1 MEHWTDDDDILRV
14 WGQDQMQQ
22 LPGDRNELLDHLVQH
37 GAAQR
42 FPMESGRA
50 LGRENSVPWR
60 PAHRIGKKKKLTK
73 KQKQK
78 FEASAERVKQMRGGK
93 RKTKRRKRRKNKK
106 TKRKRY

>member
-14 WGQDQMQQ
+14 WGQVQMQQ

-37 GAAQR
+37 GAAQI

-50 LGRENSVPWR
+50 LGKENWVPWR

-73 KQKQK
+73 KQIQQL
-78 FEASAERVKQMRGGK
+78 EAAAEKSIRGGK
-93 RKTKRRKRRKNKK
+93 RKTKRRKRRKNKR
-106 TKRKRY
+106 TKRKKK